1 MESKFSTIEAKME
14 EEYNLT
20 PHKEADDRSLAIH
33 EAFERGIKGIPT
45 VLLMVIYLNSIHWKI
60 NKKR

>member
-1 MESKFSTIEAKME
+1 ME

-33 EAFERGIKGIPT
+33 EEAFERGIKGIPT